1 MEKRNPSSNRQGLL
15 LLRGAGSAL
24 GGLLAQ
30 LLPNSCRR
38 KNRPVSLS
46 VRTSGSITA
55 PKASDVLQIPLVIHC
70 HPVKAPLFSREETAP
85 FLLTLQTLLIVRVTS
100 RASPPAVAASGTSLL
115 ESQPFP
121 HFHPCWHKGPNG
133 AGGLSVQYMQCHT
146 ISTKIPP
153 SNFHV
158 TEEEFSGKGL

>member
-24 GGLLAQ
+24 GGLLAL